1 MRRAVVAVLG
11 VALAAVGAAASA
23 PNPSLFA
30 YDRNAPVELTWG
42 TEESFGDVV
51 QRELTFRGADGK
63 RVAGYFVRPARS
75 GPWPLV
81 LWSPGLNGDRT
92 ADLPDAFGIAR
103 KGIASLLVDPPRTRL
118 ITCNAR
124 KDLASY
130 VAYVVGRRRA
140 LDVVPSLLGVDAD
153 RVAAVGFSF
162 GTSVSGTLSGVE
174 DRVRAYVLQ
183 SGRGH
188 HTGWTRASCSY
199 LGKRK
204 LAAYVKTV
212 GVVDPVRWLGR
223 AAPAALL
230 FQNGTQDPGIPR
242 ADATAAFNVASKPKE
257 LRWYRAG
264 HPLNAAAHTYR
275 DAWLVRQLSR

>member
-1 MRRAVVAVLG
+1 MMRPLAILCAALVAT
-11 VALAAVGAAASA
+11 GAAAPA
-23 PNPSLFA
+23 PAPSLFA
-30 YDRNAPVELTWG
+30 YDSAAPLELVWG
-42 TEESFGDVV
+42 AEESVGDVV

-63 RVAGYFVRPARS
+63 RVDGYFVHPSGA

-81 LWSPGLNGDRT
+81 LWSPGLGGDRT
-92 ADLPDAFGIAR
+92 ADIPDAFAVAR
-103 KGIASLLVDPPRTRL
+103 KGIASLLVDPPKARL

-130 VAYVVGRRRA
+130 VAYVIGRRRA
-140 LDVVPSLLGVDAD
+140 LDVVRVLPGVDAA

-174 DRVRAYVLQ
+174 NRVRAYVLQ

-199 LGKRK
+199 LGKKR

-212 GVVDPVRWLGR
+212 GVVDPVHWLGR

-230 FQNGTQDPGIPR
+230 FQNGTEDPGIPKT
-242 ADATAAFNVASKPKE
+242 DAKAAFAAASRPKE

-264 HPLNAAAHTYR
+264 HALNGAARSYR

>member
-1 MRRAVVAVLG
+1 MKRWLAVLCT
-11 VALAAVGAAASA
+11 ALVVTGAAASA

-30 YDRNAPVELTWG
+30 YDRNAPLALAWG
-42 TEESFGDVV
+42 AEETFGDVV
-51 QRELTFRGADGK
+51 QRELTFRGADGR
-63 RVAGYFVRPARS
+63 RVDGYFVHPPGN
-75 GPWPLV
+75 GPWPVV

-92 ADLPDAFGIAR
+92 SDLPDAFGLAR
-103 KGIASLLVDPPRTRL
+103 KGVASLLVDPPRTRL
-118 ITCNAR
+118 ISCNAR

-140 LDVVPSLLGVDAD
+140 LDVVSALPGVDAG

-162 GTSVSGTLSGVE
+162 GSSVSGTLAGVE
-174 DRVRAYVLQ
+174 DRVRVYVLQ

-199 LGKRK
+199 LGRKK

-212 GVVDPVRWLGR
+212 GVVDPVHWLGR

-230 FQNGTQDPGIPR
+230 FQNGTLDPAIPK
-242 ADATAAFNVASKPKE
+242 ADAKAAFAAASQPKE

-264 HPLNAAAHTYR
+264 HPLNGAAHTYR
-275 DAWLVRQLSR
+275 DAWLMRQLSR